1 MKTRVFIF
9 VFSPSKERPNLVQT
23 FFVYRADLEIG
34 TGKFGHDPP
43 LRSSNWSD
51 SRIQPGKFG
60 HETLHFGCRFY
71 RTGWTS
77 GCKFE
82 FLYGFGLS
90 AGSKI
95 HFGGVSRK
103 WISKSA
109 DSGIGEF
116 GHDKRGRILKLDGL
130 SKVWTRSRTHAVP
143 ILKSAKVW
151 TIHKNGELS
160 KKTRPQT
167 ESSPSHPIHSNW
179 IFITINHYNKQAT

>member
-1 MKTRVFIF
+1 MVVPACTVKLTATANLLVTLSKLFLNIGPIWKSVPESLDTIRPSDLQWDLRIGRILESNRESLDTR
-9 VFSPSKERPNLVQT
+9 
-23 FFVYRADLEIG
+23 D
-34 TGKFGHDPP
+34 
-43 LRSSNWSD
+43 
-51 SRIQPGKFG
+51 
-60 HETLHFGCRFY
+60 FGCRFY
-71 RTGWTS
+71 RAGWTA

-109 DSGIGEF
+109 DSGIGQF

-151 TIHKNGELS
+151 TRLMF
-160 KKTRPQT
+160 
-167 ESSPSHPIHSNW
+167 SPPRVVG
-179 IFITINHYNKQAT
+179 YDGDPGG